1 MTGEVPIEPDA
12 ETAREWLVGELA
24 KAPYREAEPTWF
36 DRLSS
41 AVWDWVS
48 SLLEGSE
55 GGPPALVWAIL
66 LSVAIAALVASYLI
80 FGPPRLNRRSAA
92 AGAVFDDADTR
103 DADAIRAAA
112 ESAAADEDWP
122 LAIEEMF
129 RSIARGLSERAVLVS
144 VPGMTAG
151 ALATRA
157 QRFFPD
163 HAVAFASAAARFDRV
178 RYLGG
183 GGSRAD
189 FDQVATLEGV
199 VRAST
204 PDFTEPV
211 GS

>member
-1 MTGEVPIEPDA
+1 MSGEVPVLPDA
-12 ETAREWLVGELA
+12 ETAREWLVDELA

-41 AVWDWVS
+41 TVWDWLS

-55 GGPPALVWAIL
+55 GGPPALVWAVL
-66 LSVAIAALVASYLI
+66 LLVVIAALVASYLI

-92 AGAVFDDADTR
+92 TGALFDDADAR
-103 DADAIRAAA
+103 DAGAMRQAAERAAA
-112 ESAAADEDWP
+112 AGDWP

-129 RSIARGLSERAVLVS
+129 RSIARGLSERAVLAS

-151 ALATRA
+151 ALATGA

-163 HAVAFASAAARFDRV
+163 HAGAFAVAAASFDGV

-183 GGSRAD
+183 SGSLAD
-189 FDQVATLEGV
+189 FEQVAALERA

-204 PDFTEPV
+204 PDFAETAHP
-211 GS
+211 